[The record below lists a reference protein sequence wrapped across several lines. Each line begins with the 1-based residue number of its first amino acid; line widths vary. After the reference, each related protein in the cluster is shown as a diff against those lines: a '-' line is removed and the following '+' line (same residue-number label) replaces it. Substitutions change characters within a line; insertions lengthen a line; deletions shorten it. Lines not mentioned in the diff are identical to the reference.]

1 MKLQKFMDRGDHVV
15 SRIWVLYCTPKMS
28 CKYEVERVGVCR
40 SRVGR
45 RRRCKIEGN
54 FYDPSKNYRRF
65 GSYVRGFARGIG
77 TIWGRRNNDGGGKG
91 SGSGCIEIWVKGNN
105 DNKSEID
112 RKRAK
117 KIEEAE
123 ECVEKILRGS
133 NEWKTRWWWKVC
145 GEQIWGAN
153 L

>member
-1 MKLQKFMDRGDHVV
+1 MFEGLQGELERF
-15 SRIWVLYCTPKMS
+15 
-28 CKYEVERVGVCR
+28 EVG
-40 SRVGR
+40 
-45 RRRCKIEGN
+45 
-54 FYDPSKNYRRF
+54 
-65 GSYVRGFARGIG
+65 
-77 TIWGRRNNDGGGKG
+77 RNNDGGGKG

-133 NEWKTRWWWKVC
+133 NE
-145 GEQIWGAN
+145 
-153 L
+153 